1 MEIIECLL
9 SNIEEKWIETI
20 ENCSWDA
27 AKLLAELLRDQ
38 KRLEDALGHNGEI
51 FILKQCEELVGFAT
65 LTQRECIFD
74 DNLYPW
80 AGFVYTKPEYR
91 GHRYSG
97 RVLECVCRKAKEH
110 GHKNIYIAT
119 EHAGQLYEKYGF
131 IYKEDREDVFGVV
144 NQVYY
149 KELI

>member
-74 DNLYPW
+74 DNLYPKLCLLL
-80 AGFVYTKPEYR
+80 A
-91 GHRYSG
+91 
-97 RVLECVCRKAKEH
+97 
-110 GHKNIYIAT
+110 
-119 EHAGQLYEKYGF
+119 
-131 IYKEDREDVFGVV
+131 
-144 NQVYY
+144 
-149 KELI
+149 